1 MDFQTAYQKAIS
13 FAGSKHTD
21 QYIPGSESSYLVHLS
36 NVAMETMVAAGYTND
51 FDLIYA
57 VQVALLHD
65 VLEDT
70 PCTFEELTA
79 AFSLEIAEGV
89 LALSKNEALE
99 TEAQIPDSLER
110 IKLHP
115 KEIWTVKLAD
125 RTSNLQPPP
134 DHWDNNKRIA
144 YHKMA
149 GTILLELKGGNAY
162 LENRLAQ
169 KIIDYKEFMPVV
181 SS

>member
-110 IKLHP
+110 IKHHP

-134 DHWDNNKRIA
+134 DHWDNDKRIA
-144 YHKMA
+144 YLSMA
-149 GTILLELKGGNAY
+149 RIIASELKGGNAY
-162 LENRLAQ
+162 LEKRLEA
-169 KIIDYKEFMPVV
+169 KILAYDKFIQ
-181 SS
+181 